1 MISTWGKRPMLI
13 KTDLAR
19 EFEKD
24 LTERLKEY
32 APIFEE
38 FKNYFD
44 PRRHF
49 IEAEYNI
56 YTPKS
61 ELFTVS
67 GAVSARSTDVDAHK
81 LLQDV
86 IFKSM
91 KLDDKLIR
99 DCTYVT
105 PVSLD
110 DKWNYII
117 VFRLVRLE
125 ALYV

>member
-1 MISTWGKRPMLI
+1 MLI